1 MSVKDQ
7 PNGSGVCNVSTFL
20 TCVRYAALVVAVGTQ
35 REPPFM
41 NDVPLT
47 PGAARA
53 PKMAAQV
60 QGCDDPHWS
69 TQNTD
74 STCSKWSV
82 SQAKATFKVI
92 KKIHSFCVSS
102 LIKVTDRIQ
111 KRCWIIF
118 ILRLVQ

>member
-47 PGAARA
+47 PSTARA

-82 SQAKATFKVI
+82 SPKLLLKGS
-92 KKIHSFCVSS
+92 KKSHSFCVLS
-102 LIKVTDRIQ
+102 LIKATDRIL
-111 KRCWIIF
+111 KRCWIII